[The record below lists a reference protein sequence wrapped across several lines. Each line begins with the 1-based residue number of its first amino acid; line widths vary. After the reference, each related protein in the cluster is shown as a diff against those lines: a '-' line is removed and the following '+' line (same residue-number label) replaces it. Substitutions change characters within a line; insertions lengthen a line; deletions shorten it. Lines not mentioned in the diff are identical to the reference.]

1 MAFFTGSSNS
11 IHKFGLADNAGPT
24 TSIPKMTDLW
34 YAKLYDVNNQNL
46 EVRHKNI
53 KSVSDINIQITTQ
66 TVDQYGKRIHV
77 PTRVDFPSVTIT
89 FYDTMDG
96 AIFRMAREVYE
107 YHFGNNRL
115 NPQSKFQMA
124 DYAGLSGRIMPPS
137 QPQPWNYFP
146 KIELWHMKTASAFD
160 RIVIANP
167 TITSISFSDSN
178 YSTSDLRTITM
189 TMDPE
194 NIILRENETDSTI
207 PSWIKKNNHSGTAQ

>member
-34 YAKLYDVNNQNL
+34 YAKLYDINGQNQ

-53 KSVSDINIQITTQ
+53 KSVSEINIQITTQ

-96 AIFRMAREVYE
+96 EIFKMAREVYE

-115 NPQSKFQMA
+115 NPQSKF
-124 DYAGLSGRIMPPS
+124 DLVNDNNNYSGRIPS
-137 QPQPWNYFP
+137 NSNLQHWNYFP

-194 NIILRENETDSTI
+194 NIILRDNETDSTI
-207 PSWIKKNNHSGTAQ
+207 PSWIKKNSHSGT

>member
-1 MAFFTGSSNS
+1 MY
-11 IHKFGLADNAGPT
+11 KFGLDSSGPT

-34 YAKLYDVNNQNL
+34 YAKVYDVNGQNL

-53 KSVSDINIQITTQ
+53 KSVSDINIQVTTQ
-66 TVDQYGKRIHV
+66 TIDQYGKRIHV

-107 YHFGNNRL
+107 YQFGNNRL
-115 NPQSKFQMA
+115 NPESKFQMIN
-124 DYAGLSGRIMPPS
+124 DYAGLSGRVPS
-137 QPQPWNYFP
+137 NSDQQHWNYFT
-146 KIELWHMKTASAFD
+146 KIELWHMKSGGTYD

-167 TITSISFSDSN
+167 TVTSISFSDSN
-178 YSTSDLRTITM
+178 YQTSDVKTITM

-194 NIILRENETDSTI
+194 NIILRENDTDRSM
-207 PSWIKKNNHSGTAQ
+207 PSWIKKN